1 MEIDRK
7 LLSRA
12 ASLLSEA
19 RDGVERVRNK
29 AALDESQAEEDVLEG
44 LVVITNDIDR
54 IIATL
59 DKLTKED

>member
-19 RDGVERVRNK
+19 RDGVERVRHK
-29 AALDESQAEEDVLEG
+29 ATIDEGPADEEVLES